1 MAKYNTR
8 NKRSSTKPHDEQRIW
23 IIKNVRGGYIKTSKD
38 SRWTITMNIGD
49 ATRFHKDSARNMILN
64 CLPKGQEENWIIV
77 SAKEARNLT
86 MDDVSAQQRE
96 IRQDRI
102 INSAETTHNVDVYS
116 IIPERFRD
124 GSFDW
129 VGHESEVSA
138 IRKDLLE
145 YRQILLKLEMQNHRE
160 EIDLR
165 HMIELGKKPN
175 VVEGYRLLMRYRDN
189 LILRR
194 KIKNDIMRCDAML
207 SDESCHQSGEVLEK
221 LRSID
226 NQKYNPRALPDLFK
240 DEDFI
245 NRKGED
251 QND

>member
-1 MAKYNTR
+1 
-8 NKRSSTKPHDEQRIW
+8 
-23 IIKNVRGGYIKTSKD
+23 
-38 SRWTITMNIGD
+38 MNIGD

-86 MDDVSAQQRE
+86 MDDVSVQQRE

-145 YRQILLKLEMQNHRE
+145 RLKIEARKENRSLNNYVESVLLDAVYREPNEETLAAMEEARDGKDLTKVDTSSLESFLKSLE
-160 EIDLR
+160 
-165 HMIELGKKPN
+165 
-175 VVEGYRLLMRYRDN
+175 
-189 LILRR
+189 
-194 KIKNDIMRCDAML
+194 
-207 SDESCHQSGEVLEK
+207 
-221 LRSID
+221 
-226 NQKYNPRALPDLFK
+226 
-240 DEDFI
+240 
-245 NRKGED
+245 
-251 QND
+251 